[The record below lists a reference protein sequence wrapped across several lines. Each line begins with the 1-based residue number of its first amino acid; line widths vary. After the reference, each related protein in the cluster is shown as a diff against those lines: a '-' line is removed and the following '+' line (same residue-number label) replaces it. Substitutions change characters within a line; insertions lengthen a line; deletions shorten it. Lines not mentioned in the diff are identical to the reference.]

1 MGELFTN
8 EKETKRAIKA
18 AVDQFKIFL
27 KYKKWKGK
35 KEMIKNQDLND
46 KVEVE
51 CLQRTIKWFKK
62 QIEPHD
68 CGWMYTTI
76 DGLKHRIK
84 ILKNEMKKDL
94 PKETWVKG
102 YNKHKKSYN
111 KWKEKHE

>member
-1 MGELFTN
+1 
-8 EKETKRAIKA
+8 
-18 AVDQFKIFL
+18 
-27 KYKKWKGK
+27 
-35 KEMIKNQDLND
+35 MIKNQDLND

-84 ILKNEMKKDL
+84 VLKKNIKKDL
-94 PKETWVKG
+94 PKESWVRG
-102 YNKHKKSYN
+102 YN
-111 KWKEKHE
+111 KWKEEHESTK